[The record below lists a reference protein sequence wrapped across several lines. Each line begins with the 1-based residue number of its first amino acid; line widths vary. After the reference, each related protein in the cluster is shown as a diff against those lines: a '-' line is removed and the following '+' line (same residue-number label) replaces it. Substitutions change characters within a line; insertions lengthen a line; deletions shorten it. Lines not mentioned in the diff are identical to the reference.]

1 MARAFP
7 DGTEDDEVGALALGQ
22 LRGLDRMDR
31 AANEPA
37 AEKRPCIGRGDVALG
52 EIDSRGARRQR
63 GGLDAVRA
71 TLRAG
76 AGDPSGT
83 EVEPSADVRSLQ
95 AYLRADRE
103 PAIELQVAFGMQLAC
118 GDARYVAAA
127 WASFRLIGWS
137 TEQPSSSSGHASL
150 AASRSSTPVIRAPA
164 SLTARTGPVPG

>member
-1 MARAFP
+1 MLSHLAARRWF
-7 DGTEDDEVGALALGQ
+7 G
-22 LRGLDRMDR
+22 
-31 AANEPA
+31 
-37 AEKRPCIGRGDVALG
+37 VALFHG
-52 EIDSRGARRQR
+52 E
-63 GGLDAVRA
+63 AVGVERPP
-71 TLRAG
+71 AG

-83 EVEPSADVRSLQ
+83 EAEPSADVRSLQ
-95 AYLRADRE
+95 AYLRAGRE

-150 AASRSSTPVIRAPA
+150 AASRSSTLVIRAPA